1 MAAVG
6 SNFGA
11 KGPWADKDIANT
23 ARQESAGLESST
35 RGLTAK
41 DPVGAAP
48 AGQVGFDPSMEAT
61 DKTAVARR
69 YDCCTSRTRRPCSF
83 R

>member
-6 SNFGA
+6 SNF
-11 KGPWADKDIANT
+11 ANT

-41 DPVGAAP
+41 DPADAAP

-61 DKTAVARR
+61 NTAATARR
-69 YDCCTSRTRRPCSF
+69 
-83 R
+83 